1 MAHSH
6 SHIDNPQDRKII
18 LISFIIVTLF
28 MSIEFWGGYFIKSL
42 PLIRDAGHMSIDS
55 IGLLLSLVAIYVG
68 NKKHQKLRASLILF
82 NALFLFSSF
91 FYVLNESLERFEK
104 PYGFG
109 LYAFLIA
116 IASLIVNFVVAIFI
130 ARTNRQ
136 DPNLLASYY
145 HVLGDMLGSIITLVA
160 LTSSFFKFG
169 KWLDVAI
176 SLSVAFFILYGF
188 RKLVI
193 LGISEYRKNSNEP
206 E

>member
-1 MAHSH
+1 
-6 SHIDNPQDRKII
+6 
-18 LISFIIVTLF
+18 

-55 IGLLLSLVAIYVG
+55 IGLLLSLVAIYIG
-68 NKKHQKLRASLILF
+68 DKKHKKLRASLILL

-91 FYVLNESLERFEK
+91 FYILNESLWRFEK
-104 PYGFG
+104 PYGFN

-116 IASLIVNFVVAIFI
+116 IASLLVNLFVAIFI
-130 ARTNRQ
+130 SRANRE

-145 HVLGDMLGSIITLVA
+145 HVLGDMLGSVITLVA

-169 KWLDVAI
+169 KWLDTSI

-188 RKLVI
+188 KKLFI
-193 LGISEYRKNSNEP
+193 LGMNEFRENSN
-206 E
+206 